1 MFASTRVLMHRQPMI
16 RFIGKRSIPQQV
28 DHAPHAHPA
37 SPDHTLPESFSSYR
51 QRATSHGPLG
61 GGQQRVASSAASVPS
76 TVMSPYGAIGGH
88 SAKQLGS
95 VKPASGEFWDRSQL
109 PKRFQRLQWSEA
121 EIEAIESGGASMH
134 A

>member
-1 MFASTRVLMHRQPMI
+1 MN
-16 RFIGKRSIPQQV
+16 
-28 DHAPHAHPA
+28 
-37 SPDHTLPESFSSYR
+37 
-51 QRATSHGPLG
+51 
-61 GGQQRVASSAASVPS
+61 
-76 TVMSPYGAIGGH
+76 PYGAIGGH

-95 VKPASGEFWDRSQL
+95 VQPASGEFWDRSQL